1 MKGRPRLSYL
11 AVHTPAYMYMLAET
25 AVDVGIQP
33 FGNDGTWSSE

>member
-11 AVHTPAYMYMLAET
+11 AVHTPAYMLAET